1 MKVSELKFTVE
12 LKSSYGGGQGRFQFP
27 NDKTAGIAL
36 LRPNKKA
43 ENYKLKILLPE
54 SACKKALIKPMGF
67 MKANISSCSN
77 GLQLIYQDNQGDL
90 FKGYT
95 VRPLGAYLKPEEIKK
110 KQKDNKTPYMNIY
123 IELSL
128 PFALLDT
135 TRSQRF
141 DMKQVD
147 IVHVGKHNIVI
158 DITKVPIFVSKV
170 GAQ

>member
-1 MKVSELKFTVE
+1 MKVSDLKFTVE
-12 LKSSYGGGQGRFQFP
+12 LKSSYGAGQGRFQFP

-43 ENYKLKILLPE
+43 ETYKLKILLPE
-54 SACKKALIKPMGF
+54 MACKKALIKPLGF
-67 MKANISSCSN
+67 MKANISSCSSAI
-77 GLQLIYQDNQGDL
+77 QLLYQDQQGEM

-95 VRPLGAYLKPEEIKK
+95 VRPLGAYLKPEEIKQ
-110 KQKDNKTPYMNIY
+110 KQKETKTPYMNVY

-135 TRSQRF
+135 ARSQRF

-147 IVHVGKHNIVI
+147 IVHTGKHNMVI
-158 DITKVPIFVSKV
+158 DITKAPIYVAKT
-170 GAQ
+170 GA